1 MKRILLII
9 ACLFSSVFVF
19 SQEMSNK
26 DKWQIKTYREKYSYI
41 EGFFDC
47 GLNLGS
53 AIENQ
58 ISKKE
63 NKKQLSKETGDY
75 IEIPIIYVSFAVGN
89 AKTNGID
96 SIIEYIDECY
106 KNNKYSNY
114 SVYELL
120 SEASRVGLRN
130 NPKFKWMFEEE

>member
-63 NKKQLSKETGDY
+63 SKKQLSKETGDY

-96 SIIEYIDECY
+96 SIIEY
-106 KNNKYSNY
+106 
-114 SVYELL
+114 
-120 SEASRVGLRN
+120 
-130 NPKFKWMFEEE
+130 NPFFADT

>member
-1 MKRILLII
+1 M
-9 ACLFSSVFVF
+9 
-19 SQEMSNK
+19 
-26 DKWQIKTYREKYSYI
+26 T
-41 EGFFDC
+41 
-47 GLNLGS
+47 
-53 AIENQ
+53 
-58 ISKKE
+58 SKKE

>member
-63 NKKQLSKETGDY
+63 SKKQLSKETGDY

-130 NPKFKWMFEEE
+130 NPKFKWMF

>member
-63 NKKQLSKETGDY
+63 SKKQLSKETGDY

>member
-58 ISKKE
+58 IK
-63 NKKQLSKETGDY
+63 TTY
-75 IEIPIIYVSFAVGN
+75 EIRRYCTEISCRC
-89 AKTNGID
+89 D
-96 SIIEYIDECY
+96 
-106 KNNKYSNY
+106 
-114 SVYELL
+114 
-120 SEASRVGLRN
+120 RQ
-130 NPKFKWMFEEE
+130 